1 MQIFTK
7 VKTLLLLFF
16 LLASVTSAFAQVT
29 ITQPTGGVGI
39 STDKAVGG
47 TAAGYTAIGDIIIAE
62 QNNAAF
68 QAGTDQKIYLVPSQ
82 AHWQIEPGVG
92 TVNFSGT
99 NITAASILVQS
110 GLITVTYSVTGT
122 TAKDNI
128 ITISGISV
136 QSTTTLNEATA
147 ATLRR
152 STAAGP
158 NNGTISGFVNN
169 TVVANLS
176 EVAGTY
182 SQLQVLFPGE
192 TAAPGTISGKTGT
205 PTNRNSGTQFA
216 VTVNAVDAYFNRITT
231 NNNTVQITSS
241 DVNAVLPA
249 NNTLASGTRNFNVT
263 LRTLG
268 SATVSA
274 TNVTLGSPAN
284 ASSSVSVVTG
294 PFARL
299 QLLLPGENAAPGTA
313 TGKSGVPTGLVAGTP
328 INVTANAVDAG
339 WNVVN
344 TVTDEIRLTT
354 TDANATL
361 PANLFMV
368 NGVANFSGGSAVTL
382 VTAGNRTITATN
394 ITDGTKTA
402 STSPTFALAAGAY
415 SQLQILLPGETAA
428 PGTITGKTG
437 TTTDRTSGTQFA
449 ITVNAVDANFNRI
462 TSNTNTIQI
471 TSDDV
476 NATMPA
482 NNTLSAGTRSFN
494 VTLRS
499 LGSINLNAVNVT
511 LGTPANSRS
520 VNVVVGPFVKLQLL
534 LPGETA
540 APGTTTG
547 KTGTPTGLVAGSSF
561 NVTVNAVDAAWNVV
575 NTITDQIQLTTT
587 DANATMPA
595 NISMVNGVASFSG
608 ASAVTLV
615 TAGNR
620 TITAT
625 NITDA
630 TKTANVSPTFALAAG
645 AYSQLQ
651 VLLPGETAAPGT
663 MSGKTGTATDR
674 NSGTQFAVVI
684 NAVDAYFNRIT
695 SNTNTVQI
703 TSDDSN
709 ATLPANGA
717 LVAGTRSV
725 NVTLRTLGSITL
737 NAINSTLG
745 TPANSRTVNVV
756 AGPFVRLQLLLP
768 GETAAPGTTSGKT
781 GTPTGQVAGTPFN
794 VTVNA
799 VDAAWNVVTTITDEV
814 RLTTSDANAAMPA
827 NLFMVN
833 GVASFSGAS
842 AVTLVTAGNRTIT
855 ATNITDGT
863 KTANTGPAIV
873 VAAGTFSKL
882 LLTLPGET
890 LAPGTATGKTGTPTG
905 VNAGAVVV
913 ASVYAVDAYFN
924 RVTGN
929 ADIIN
934 ITSTDP
940 GATLPA
946 NNTLAANGTRT
957 FNVTLVTPGSRNI
970 TATNTT
976 NPGGVSAGSSTI
988 TVIGGVFTK
997 LQVLLPGETAAPGT
1011 ASGKT
1016 GTPTG
1021 QIAGTPFTVRVRA
1034 VDAAWNLITGSSH
1047 VIRLTSSDVNATM
1060 PADFVMDA
1068 SGEVTLTNVT
1078 LVTGGNRNITASDIT
1093 DPTKTANTSPNF
1105 LVSPGAYAKLQVLL
1119 PGETA
1124 APGTASGKT
1133 GAPTARSAGTA
1144 FNFTVN
1150 AVDANWNRITTNTN
1164 TVQITSNDVN
1174 ATLPV
1179 NAALVAGTKTN
1190 FSITL
1195 RSVGSTTITA
1205 TNVTAGGF
1213 ANSAAVSVVPGTF
1226 VKLQLLLPGETAAP
1240 GTATGKTGTPSPQLA
1255 GAPFNVTINAVDA
1268 AWNVV
1273 NTVTDLVTFTAT
1285 NDIYAQLPA
1294 ATALSSGT
1302 LTTPVT
1308 YRIGSAT
1315 ANKRLTVAD
1324 QTDNTKTSSAS
1335 SLFAVNINTFSRLLI
1350 ILPGETYVAGHPNGK
1365 TGTPSNQGAGV
1376 AFNITVRATDAAFNT
1391 VASVTDVIGITTT
1404 DPSRT
1409 LPADAALV
1417 SGVRTNFSVRLNTIS
1432 NTNTLTASDVT
1443 DGTKTP
1449 YTTAGIPI
1457 LNPSNATDYFRSAV
1471 TTGNWNISTS
1481 WETSTNGVSG
1491 WQAATLAPSNTAA
1504 TVTVRTGNTISITGN
1519 QTVDD
1524 VLIESGAQLTLTGGT
1539 LTIASGP
1546 AVVVKGI
1553 LSNNGRPITVS
1564 GVLQVDN
1571 GGKYQHNFTT
1581 TSGTIPTA
1589 TWNTGAICEVIGY
1602 TSFAGDVLGSN
1613 QTFSDFVWNSPGQ
1626 TVASTPSLVNNFTA
1640 RNFTVTSTGN
1650 GTLNLASTGGSVT
1663 ITGNYTQTA
1672 GTVTVNKTSGTQN
1685 LSVAGNFAVNGGNF
1699 SLGAGTVNISY
1710 NGSTQSLSNAG
1721 SAIQFRDVTFSNGG
1735 TKTLASGSFS
1745 IATNGVLNIGSSTTL
1760 NANGNLTILSSASG
1774 SGRVAAIPSGAAITG
1789 NVNVQRFVTG
1799 GTQDPYRTYRMFS
1812 SPVFDN
1818 GNPSN
1823 RTYSFNQFI
1832 DDVIVT
1838 GAGGSTNGFDS
1849 SSGNAAS
1856 AWTYGTS
1863 GFTAIPNINT
1873 SVNIGKGAYIYYRG
1887 DRSNYTGKTTSPYV
1901 DPENTVI
1908 DFVGVLNQQNVA
1920 VTLTNG
1926 GNLVGN
1932 PYASSIDWNSAGITK
1947 SGLTNNIIRI
1957 WNPASRSYATYDGAV
1972 GVPANVASNIIPAG
1986 QGFFVQ
1992 ANGSGSITFAES
2004 AKISTQASPLL
2015 MSTPA
2020 TENPIAIERVVMASN
2035 TEPVVQST
2043 PFTLVRLSLTG
2054 NGLPYKE
2061 ETAVVFQTG
2070 KSAAYNVTEDATYL
2084 SDAAEQKLFLSSLSS
2099 DNRSLAINYMPA
2111 VANGT
2116 SVKLNVSEGNKNGNY
2131 QLSVDYQ
2138 DVPSGY
2144 LVKLNDNFLG
2154 TSAAVSSGYV
2164 HSFTIDKTQAASYGT
2179 NRFSVSFEAPTTLP
2193 VTYATFTANKVSQG
2207 VLVKWT
2213 TLSETNNNRFELKR
2227 SGDNINYEQIFVE
2240 PSKGL
2245 AGNYSFIDRN
2255 PLIGNNYY
2263 KLVQIDNDNKIT
2275 ETEPKSVHYSGNLS
2289 ENVEIL
2295 SAYPNPVISNVR
2307 IRFNGSLAA
2316 SSQTLKLVNV
2326 NGQVLLTQAVSKDQ
2340 MLNGYELNLSSYAK
2354 GTYVIEL
2361 YENGSKRVGQVKIA
2375 KQ

>member
-7 VKTLLLLFF
+7 VKTLLLLF
-16 LLASVTSAFAQVT
+16 LLASAMSAFAQVT
-29 ITQPTGGVGI
+29 ITQPTGGIGI

-47 TAAGYTAIGDIIIAE
+47 TSAGYTAIGDIIIAD
-62 QNNAAF
+62 QIAGDF
-68 QAGTDQKIYLVPSQ
+68 QPGTDRKIYLVPSQ
-82 AHWQIEPGVG
+82 AHWQLEPGVG
-92 TVNFSGT
+92 SVSFGGT
-99 NITAASILVQS
+99 NITSASILVQS
-110 GLITVTYSVTGT
+110 SLVTVTYSVTGT
-122 TAKDNI
+122 TANDNF

-136 QSTTTLNEATA
+136 QSTTTLNEAAA

-152 STAAGP
+152 STTAGT
-158 NNGTISGFVNN
+158 NSGTISGFVNN
-169 TVVANLS
+169 TAVASLS
-176 EVAGTY
+176 EVAGAY
-182 SQLQVLFPGE
+182 SQLQVLLPGE
-192 TAAPGTISGKTGT
+192 TAAPGTVSGKTGT

-241 DVNAVLPA
+241 DGNAALPA
-249 NNTLASGTRNFNVT
+249 NANLASGTRNFNIT
-263 LRTLG
+263 LRALG
-268 SATVSA
+268 TSTVSA
-274 TNVTLGSPAN
+274 TNVTLGAPAN
-284 ASSSVSVVTG
+284 ISSNVSVVTG

-313 TGKSGVPTGLVAGTP
+313 TGKSGAPTGLVAGTP
-328 INVTANAVDAG
+328 FNVTVNAVDAG
-339 WNVVN
+339 WNIIN

-354 TDANATL
+354 TDVNATM
-361 PANLFMV
+361 PANIVMV
-368 NGVANFSGGSAVTL
+368 NGIANFSGVSAVTL
-382 VTAGNRTITATN
+382 LTAGNRTITATD

-402 STSPTFALAAGAY
+402 NTSPTFALAAGAY

-437 TTTDRTSGTQFA
+437 TTTDRNSGTQFA
-449 ITVNAVDANFNRI
+449 ITVNAVDAYFNRI

-482 NNTLSAGTRSFN
+482 NNTLAAGTRNFN

-499 LGSINLNAVNVT
+499 LGSINLNAANVT
-511 LGTPANSRS
+511 LGSPANSRS
-520 VNVVVGPFVKLQLL
+520 VNVVAGPFVKLQLL

-561 NVTVNAVDAAWNVV
+561 NVTVNAVDAAWNVI
-575 NTITDQIQLTTT
+575 NTVADQIQLTTT

-595 NISMVNGVASFSG
+595 NLSMVNGVATFSG
-608 ASAVTLV
+608 ASAVTLL

-625 NITDA
+625 NITDG
-630 TKTANVSPTFALAAG
+630 TKTANTSPTFALAAA

-674 NSGTQFAVVI
+674 NSGTQFAITI

-695 SNTNTVQI
+695 SNTNTIQI
-703 TSDDSN
+703 TSDDAN

-717 LVAGTRSV
+717 LVAGTRNV
-725 NVTLRTLGSITL
+725 NVTLRTLGNITL
-737 NAINSTLG
+737 NAINVTLG
-745 TPANSRTVNVV
+745 TPADSRNVNVIT
-756 AGPFVRLQLLLP
+756 GPFARLQLLLP

-799 VDAAWNVVTTITDEV
+799 VDAAWNIINTVTDEV
-814 RLTTSDANAAMPA
+814 RLTSTDANAIMPA

-863 KTANTGPAIV
+863 KTANTSPTVV
-873 VAAGTFSKL
+873 VAVGPFSKL
-882 LLTLPGET
+882 LVTLPGET
-890 LAPGTATGKTGTPTG
+890 LAAGTATGKTGTPTG
-905 VNAGAVVV
+905 VNAGAVVA

-924 RVTGN
+924 RVSGN

-934 ITSTDP
+934 ITSSDP
-940 GATLPA
+940 GAILPA

-957 FNVTLVTPGSRNI
+957 FNVTLINPGSTSI

-988 TVIGGVFTK
+988 TVAGGVFTK

-1021 QIAGTPFTVRVRA
+1021 QVAGTPFTVRVRA
-1034 VDAAWNLITGSSH
+1034 VDAAWNLMTGVSH
-1047 VIRLTSSDVNATM
+1047 TIRLTSSDVNATM
-1060 PADFVMDA
+1060 PADFVMDS

-1078 LVTGGNRNITASDIT
+1078 LITGGNRNITASDLT
-1093 DPTKTANTSPNF
+1093 DPSKTANTSPNF
-1105 LVSPGAYAKLQVLL
+1105 LISPGAYAKLQVIL

-1124 APGTASGKT
+1124 APGTVAGKT
-1133 GAPTARSAGTA
+1133 GTPTARSAGTA

-1164 TVQITSNDVN
+1164 TVQITSSDAN
-1174 ATLPV
+1174 ATLPA
-1179 NAALVAGTKTN
+1179 NAALAAGTKTN

-1195 RSVGSTTITA
+1195 RSLGSATITA

-1213 ANSAAVSVVPGTF
+1213 ANSSSVNVITGAF

-1240 GTATGKTGTPSPQLA
+1240 GTTTGKTGTPSAQLA

-1273 NTVTDLVTFTAT
+1273 NTVNDIVSFTAT

-1294 ATALSSGT
+1294 ATALSAGT
-1302 LTTPVT
+1302 LTTAVT

-1315 ANKRLTVAD
+1315 ANRRLTVAD
-1324 QTDNTKTSSAS
+1324 QTDNTKTSNVSPV
-1335 SLFAVNINTFSRLLI
+1335 FAVNINTFNRLLI

-1391 VASVTDVIGITTT
+1391 VTSVTDVVRITTT

-1409 LPADAALV
+1409 LPPDAALA
-1417 SGVRTNFSVRLNTIS
+1417 SGVKANFSVRLNTIS
-1432 NTNTLTASDVT
+1432 NTNTLTASDIT

-1471 TTGNWNISTS
+1471 TAGNWNISTS
-1481 WETSTNGVSG
+1481 WETSTTGVSG
-1491 WQAATLAPSNTAA
+1491 WQPATLAPSNTAA
-1504 TVTVRTGNTISITGN
+1504 RVTVRTGNTISVTAN

-1524 VLIESGAQLTLTGGT
+1524 VLIESGAQVTLTGGT

-1546 AVVVKGI
+1546 AFVVQGI

-1564 GVLQVDN
+1564 GILQVDN

-1589 TWNTGAICEVIGY
+1589 TWNTGAICEVVGY
-1602 TSFAGDVLGSN
+1602 TTFAGDILGSN
-1613 QTFSDFVWNSPGQ
+1613 QTFSDFVWNSAGQ
-1626 TVASTPSLVNNFTA
+1626 TAASTPALVNNFTA

-1650 GTLNLASTGGSVT
+1650 GTLNLASTGGNVT
-1663 ITGNYTQTA
+1663 ITGNYTQTT
-1672 GTVTVNKTSGTQN
+1672 GTVVANKTSGTQN
-1685 LSVAGNFAVNGGNF
+1685 LSVAGNFAVNGGTF
-1699 SLGAGTVNISY
+1699 SLGAGTVNVTY
-1710 NGSTQSLSNAG
+1710 NGSTQSLTNAG
-1721 SAIQFRDVTFSNGG
+1721 AAIQFSDVTFTNGG
-1735 TKTLASGSFS
+1735 TKTLTSGNFS
-1745 IATNGVLNIGSSTTL
+1745 ITTNGVLNIGSSTTL

-1774 SGRVAAIPSGAAITG
+1774 SGRVAPIPSDAAITG

-1812 SPVFDN
+1812 SSVYDN

-1832 DDVIVT
+1832 DDMIVT
-1838 GAGGSTNGFDS
+1838 GTGGSTNGFDTS
-1849 SSGNAAS
+1849 TGNAAS

-1863 GFTAIPNINT
+1863 GFTAITNINT
-1873 SVNIGKGAYIYYRG
+1873 SVNIGKGAYLYYRG
-1887 DRSNYTGKTTSPYV
+1887 DRSNLSGKITSPYV
-1901 DPENTVI
+1901 DPENTVL

-1957 WNPASRSYATYDGAV
+1957 WNPASKSYATYDGVV

-1992 ANGSGSITFAES
+1992 ANGSGSLTFTES
-2004 AKISTQASPLL
+2004 AKISSQASPLL
-2015 MSTPA
+2015 MSTPVI
-2020 TENPIAIERVVMASN
+2020 ENPITLQKVVMSN
-2035 TEPVVQST
+2035 AEPVVQST
-2043 PFTLVRLSLTG
+2043 PFTLVRLSLAG

-2061 ETAVVFQTG
+2061 ETAIVFQGG
-2070 KSAAYNVTEDATYL
+2070 KSATYNVTEDATYL

-2111 VANGT
+2111 IANG
-2116 SVKLNVSEGNKNGNY
+2116 SNVKLNVSEGNKNGNY
-2131 QLSVDYQ
+2131 QLFVDYQ
-2138 DVPSGY
+2138 NVPSGF

-2154 TSAAVSSGYV
+2154 TSAAISSGYV
-2164 HSFTIDKTQAASYGT
+2164 HSFTIDKTQAASYGA

-2193 VTYATFTANKVSQG
+2193 VTYETFTAKKTAQG

-2213 TLSETNNNRFELKR
+2213 TLSEINNNRFELKR
-2227 SGDNINYEQIFVE
+2227 AGDNEKYEQIYVE
-2240 PSKGL
+2240 PSKGS
-2245 AGNYSFIDRN
+2245 AGIYSFVDKS

-2263 KLVQIDNDNKIT
+2263 KLVQVDNDNKIT
-2275 ETEPKSVHYSGNLS
+2275 ETEPKVVNYTGNLV
-2289 ENVEIL
+2289 ENTEML
-2295 SAYPNPVISNVR
+2295 NAYPNPVISNVN
-2307 IRFNGSLAA
+2307 IRFNGTLTAT
-2316 SSQTLKLVNV
+2316 SQVLKVVNIS
-2326 NGQVLLTQAVSKDQ
+2326 GQVLLTRTVSKDQ
-2340 MLNGYELNLSSYAK
+2340 ILAGYELNLSNYAK
-2354 GTYVIEL
+2354 GTYVVEL
-2361 YENGSKRVGQVKIA
+2361 YEDGAKRVGQIKVA
-2375 KQ
+2375 KH